1 MTIAQKLNEIQ
12 TRLHCPK
19 SLAVKNY
26 AGQKQYD
33 YRNLAGIYEAAKPLL
48 KELKCVLLVSCR
60 PIVVG
65 EGDGVYVEE
74 RDRNGTVIGTHL
86 ERGAHTYQEAT
97 ATLIDCEGDG
107 ASISVTASA
116 REDEWRKGMSASQNS
131 GSAES
136 FASKYACEHLFALD
150 STADADDLA
159 ATEAVKGGNTPAIA
173 PKASNSP
180 SVASAPKKR
189 AVASPK
195 AKEAW
200 TAFKTLPSVQGLSE
214 VARTK
219 TWQLLLKDV
228 CKTMDATAVDEPG
241 WERLLTR
248 LANERASEAADRA
261 KAGGAK

>member
-1 MTIAQKLNEIQ
+1 MTINQKLNEIQ

-19 SLAVKNY
+19 SLTVKNY

-33 YRNLAGIYEAAKPLL
+33 YRNLAGIYEAVKPML
-48 KELKCVLLVSCR
+48 KELKCVLVVSCQ

-65 EGDGVYVEE
+65 SGVGVVVED
-74 RDRNGTVIGTHL
+74 RDRNGTVVGTHL
-86 ERGAHTYQEAT
+86 EGGAHIYQVAT

-107 ASISVTASA
+107 ASISITSSA

-159 ATEAVKGGNTPAIA
+159 ANEAVKGGNTSTIA
-173 PKASNSP
+173 PKASASP
-180 SVASAPKKR
+180 SVTSAPKKR

-214 VARTK
+214 ADRTK

-228 CKTMDATAVDEPG
+228 CQTMDAADVDEPG
-241 WERLLTR
+241 WDRLLTR
-248 LANERASEAADRA
+248 LAERASKEADSA
-261 KAGGAK
+261 K